1 MFKRRDGARSSGQG
15 GLLRFVHFFITVFPN
30 TGMSVRLK
38 QFRHRGNTCVV
49 RDLRGSAGAQCG
61 AAG

>member
-1 MFKRRDGARSSGQG
+1 MFKSRDGERSEGQG
-15 GLLRFVHFFITVFPN
+15 GLLRFVHFQNCVPQHW
-30 TGMSVRLK
+30 MSVRLK

-49 RDLRGSAGAQCG
+49 RDLRGSTGAHRG